1 MFTLHIPVRILLFN
15 ELFVVICFLGNSFE
29 RNIKNKYR
37 SLILRH
43 TLFNCS
49 PLKTENIRSSGCLS
63 GCLSIASLDSRKRCT
78 FTFQRRFSRFSSIT
92 KDDLGVCVCVLAF
105 VGERVFRKIW
115 QKSVT
120 HGKNN
125 NNNNVFRPT
134 THLMFGVRGL

>member
-43 TLFNCS
+43 TLFNCCS
-49 PLKTENIRSSGCLS
+49 PLKTENIRSSGWLS
-63 GCLSIASLDSRKRCT
+63 VCPLLLQIRENAVLSLFRGALVDLAAL
-78 FTFQRRFSRFSSIT
+78 QRTMIW
-92 KDDLGVCVCVLAF
+92 VCVC

-120 HGKNN
+120 QGKNK